1 MFKQNINIVGIPIL
15 YNIFEEIKDNL
26 SFKVANFIRTD
37 DFLKFLNESK
47 TDNKNFFIITTIN
60 NKDFLLKKIKFN
72 KNNIFFLCKK
82 NNKIEND
89 DNYNIF
95 NYPIDIRNF
104 IEKINI
110 QLIKYKYSFQS
121 KIKVKNYFLD
131 LNSRI
136 ILRDN
141 KSLKLTEREMDIILF
156 LNDSKVPQKINIL
169 QNLVWGYSSKL
180 ETHTV
185 ETHIYRLRKKISDS
199 FKDENFIISTKHSK
213 FYIRFEFIILY

>member
-37 DFLKFLNESK
+37 DFLKFLNENK
-47 TDNKNFFIITTIN
+47 TDNKDFFIITTIN

-82 NNKIEND
+82 NNKIENN

-199 FKDENFIISTKHSK
+199 FKDENFIVSTDNG
-213 FYIRFEFIILY
+213 YFIK

>member
-1 MFKQNINIVGIPIL
+1 MNKQTINIVGVHTL

-169 QNLVWGYSSKL
+169 QNQVWGYSSKL

-199 FKDENFIISTKHSK
+199 FKDENFIVSTDNG
-213 FYIRFEFIILY
+213 YFIK